1 MLQVS
6 SINRVLRNLAAQK
19 EQQIAV
25 SNNSN
30 SNPSTTSI
38 SNVNGN
44 VNGGGVGGGS
54 SAVGGASNGTTNDQI
69 QTATP
74 LNSSESG
81 GASNSGEGS
90 EQESIYEKL
99 RLLNTQHASALDSS
113 TTSGSSNHGQLITSV
128 TSHFSPHPHSHSN
141 HSLHTRSAHQN
152 HHQQSWPP
160 RHYSPGSW
168 YSAPLNG
175 SEIPASPGVINGTG
189 YGTTNIAQ
197 VPTRSSDHP
206 LSPPADL
213 INIGG
218 AVHLTNCSV
227 ATEDVMLKKGE
238 FKYNQSWTLIQL
250 MYAQVVHAIQSRSQT
265 MQGPPHTDSGT

>member
-38 SNVNGN
+38 ANVNGN
-44 VNGGGVGGGS
+44 VNSGGGGGTSSSGVGGTN
-54 SAVGGASNGTTNDQI
+54 NGTTNDQI

-113 TTSGSSNHGQLITSV
+113 TTTTGGGNHGQLITSV
-128 TSHFSPHPHSHSN
+128 TSHFSPHAHSHTN

-152 HHQQSWPP
+152 HHHHQQSSWPP

-168 YSAPLNG
+168 YTAPLNG
-175 SEIPASPGVINGTG
+175 SDISSSPGLINGTG
-189 YGTTNIAQ
+189 YGTTNISQNA
-197 VPTRSSDHP
+197 TRSSDHP

-218 AVHLTNCSV
+218 AVHLNNCSV

-238 FKYNQSWTLIQL
+238 
-250 MYAQVVHAIQSRSQT
+250 
-265 MQGPPHTDSGT
+265 

>member
-1 MLQVS
+1 MS

-30 SNPSTTSI
+30 SSPSTTSI
-38 SNVNGN
+38 PNGN
-44 VNGGGVGGGS
+44 VNGGGGGGGGGSS

-113 TTSGSSNHGQLITSV
+113 TTTTGAGGGGGGGQLITSV
-128 TSHFSPHPHSHSN
+128 TSHFSPHPHSHTN
-141 HSLHTRSAHQN
+141 HSLHTRAAHQN
-152 HHQQSWPP
+152 HHHHQQSSWPP

-168 YSAPLNG
+168 YAAPLNG
-175 SEIPASPGVINGTG
+175 SDISASPGLINATG
-189 YGTTNIAQ
+189 YGTTNISQ
-197 VPTRSSDHP
+197 VATRSSDHP

-218 AVHLTNCSV
+218 AVHLTNCAV

-238 FKYNQSWTLIQL
+238 CKVQYIY
-250 MYAQVVHAIQSRSQT
+250 M
-265 MQGPPHTDSGT
+265 